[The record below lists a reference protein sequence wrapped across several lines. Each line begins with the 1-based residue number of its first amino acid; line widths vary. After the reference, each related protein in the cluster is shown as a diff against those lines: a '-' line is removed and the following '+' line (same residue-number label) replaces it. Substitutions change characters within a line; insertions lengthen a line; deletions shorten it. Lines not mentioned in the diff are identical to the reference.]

1 MRTTILT
8 WICILFAS
16 ATLPAQDLTDIG
28 KQKPVTFSGS
38 INARAIFYSASGIAN
53 RREPFNYYLT
63 GSPTISLYGLSIP
76 VSFSL
81 SKGNRSFQQPFNQYG
96 MSPKYKWVT
105 AHIGYRNISYS
116 PYTLAGHTM
125 LGAGLELTPGKF
137 RFGFMYGRLNRGTTI
152 DTTTHALVPFS
163 FSRKGYAAKL
173 GYGSSKNYF
182 ELSYLHARDDSTS
195 RPGVIPPRL
204 RYITPAANDVIGYS
218 ARFTLLKN
226 VSFETDGAVSYYTND
241 TGFRFGLDVDTT
253 NQIARRANNIFH
265 PNYSSEFF
273 TAFSAS
279 LGYETKKF
287 SLKLNYKRIDPDFK
301 SMGTY
306 FFNSDLENWT
316 IAPAF
321 ILFNDKLRFSGS
333 VGFQHDNLRDQKQAE
348 NKRIIGSANAGIQF
362 SKAFSTDL
370 VYSNYSDNQ
379 RATTLTF
386 HDSIRIVQTTQ
397 TFMVMPRYMI
407 AGPDI
412 VHMIMP
418 MVSVNSMRDF
428 NQYYENSA
436 QSNNIKTNQYMVNY
450 TVSLPKKAVSLYTS
464 IGYTNMQ
471 GQGRK
476 NTFSSFSLG
485 GNYNFLKKKMNAG
498 LTTTLTNS
506 KTVSAAKANIVS
518 LNGNLNYKIDKKQSL
533 RLNLYLTNNR
543 AKTDGINLDRNF
555 TESRSEISYNLNF

>member
-1 MRTTILT
+1 MRTTIIT
-8 WICILFAS
+8 CICIIC
-16 ATLPAQDLTDIG
+16 TLNLLLAQDFTAIG
-28 KQKPVTFSGS
+28 QQKPFSISGS
-38 INARAIFYSASGIAN
+38 INARAIFYNVTGVEN

-63 GSPTISLYGLSIP
+63 GSPTINIYGISIP
-76 VSFSL
+76 TSFSL

-96 MSPKYKWVT
+96 MSPKYKWIT

-125 LGAGLELTPGKF
+125 LGGGLELTPGKF

-152 DTTTHALVPFS
+152 DTTTRALVPFS

-182 ELSYLHARDDSTS
+182 ELSYLHAKDDSTS
-195 RPGVIPPRL
+195 KPEFIPAKL
-204 RYITPAANDVIGYS
+204 RFITPEANDVLGYS
-218 ARFTLLKN
+218 AKFTLFKN
-226 VSFETDGAVSYYTND
+226 VKFETDGAVSYYTND
-241 TGFRFGLDVDTT
+241 IGFRFGLDVDTT
-253 NQIARRANNIFH
+253 NQLANRANNIFH

-279 LGYETKKF
+279 IGYETKKF
-287 SLKLNYKRIDPDFK
+287 GLKLNYKRIDPDFK
-301 SMGTY
+301 SMGAY

-316 IAPAF
+316 VAPSF
-321 ILFNDKLRFSGS
+321 TLFKDKLRFSGS
-333 VGFQHDNLRDQKQAE
+333 LGLQHDNLKDQKQAE
-348 NKRIIGSANAGIQF
+348 NKRVIGSANVGIQF

-407 AGPDI
+407 IRPEI
-412 VHMIMP
+412 VHIIMP
-418 MVSVNSMRDF
+418 MVSINSLRDF

-436 QSNNIKTNQYMVNY
+436 ESHNIKTNQYMVNY
-450 TVSLPKKAVSLYTS
+450 TVSLPKKGVSLYTS
-464 IGYTNMQ
+464 LGYTGLK

-476 NTFSSFSLG
+476 NTFSSLSLG

-498 LTTTLTNS
+498 LSTTLTNS
-506 KTVSAAKANIVS
+506 KDLTANKSNIIS
-518 LNGNLNYKIDKKQSL
+518 MNGNLNYKIDKKQSL

-543 AKTDGINLDRNF
+543 AKTDGIILDRNF
-555 TESRSEISYNLNF
+555 TESRSELSYNLNF